1 MDLCDPDELATLAKA
16 GDLAAIDR
24 MTRCF
29 GDRLMRVARRS
40 CRSEVE
46 AEDAVQDAL
55 LSAATHLDQFR
66 GDGRIDSWLSRMVVT
81 ACGRLRR
88 GQKNDAGL
96 HSTEV
101 ELLAEGSPELE
112 AARIELAG
120 KLVEAMSALD
130 ARDRSLIIL
139 ADVEGWKAN
148 EVAERVGMTHGA
160 VRTRLSRARRRL
172 REELSAAGV

>member
-1 MDLCDPDELATLAKA
+1 MDLCDPDELAVLANR

-40 CRSEVE
+40 CRDEVD

-55 LSAATHLDQFR
+55 LSAATNLEQFR

-81 ACGRLRR
+81 ACGRMRR
-88 GQKNDAGL
+88 GRKNDPGW
-96 HSTEV
+96 HDRETEP
-101 ELLAEGSPELE
+101 LAEGSPELE
-112 AARIELAG
+112 ANRLELAEH
-120 KLVEAMSALD
+120 LVAAMESLD

-160 VRTRLSRARRRL
+160 VRTRLSRARKKL